1 MDNSKERALK
11 AVIKDKYYNDVL
23 IGNIIFS
30 GHRNKKYRFQMPY
43 LCKDNIIKLSKN
55 ILGYEPQIFKHRH
68 KIFQDIMYR
77 AIQEDKVEQILSFI
91 FKNGSPDKRVNDY
104 KNYYIEKSFDKAL
117 DALNE
122 ALMKSNYFIAYDNN
136 HLMITEAKYDK
147 GYVAFLDILGFKN
160 KIESKEFTDIYNVFQ
175 RIKSKKKDQ
184 DENNSNCDTKF
195 LFCSDS
201 IFITSHELDSVV
213 RFASSLSLE
222 IMESLDLGVRGAIT
236 YGEYFHSGNIV
247 YGPAIIEACRL
258 EKEEAKYSRIIID
271 QSVLNKM
278 NSDQSN
284 VLYKEAKKEISLN
297 IFEKELLNIF
307 DENSYGTM
315 KKRREWILNKIHNT
329 NQEEKNIKDKYTW
342 LIRPFNLACKRYG
355 NDQDFASLIINENQL

>member
-1 MDNSKERALK
+1 
-11 AVIKDKYYNDVL
+11 
-23 IGNIIFS
+23 
-30 GHRNKKYRFQMPY
+30 
-43 LCKDNIIKLSKN
+43 
-55 ILGYEPQIFKHRH
+55 
-68 KIFQDIMYR
+68 
-77 AIQEDKVEQILSFI
+77 
-91 FKNGSPDKRVNDY
+91 VNDY

-213 RFASSLSLE
+213 RIASSLSLE
-222 IMESLDLGVRGAIT
+222 IMELLDLGVRGAIT
-236 YGEYFHSGNIV
+236 YGDYFHSGNIV

-258 EKEEAKYSRIIID
+258 EKEEAKYSRVIID
-271 QSVLNKM
+271 QSVINNM
-278 NSDQSN
+278 DSDQSN
-284 VLYKEAKKEISLN
+284 IFYKEVIKEISLN
-297 IFEKELLNIF
+297 IFDKKFINLF
-307 DENSYGTM
+307 DENPCGTLNQ
-315 KKRREWILNKIHNT
+315 KREWILNKIHST
-329 NQEEKNIKDKYTW
+329 NQEKKEIKDKYTW

-355 NDQDFASLIINENQL
+355 NDQDFASLIINEDQLENL

>member
-1 MDNSKERALK
+1 MDNSKEKALK
-11 AVIKDKYYNDVL
+11 AVFKEKYNNDVL

-43 LCKDNIIKLSKN
+43 LGKDNIIKLSKN

-68 KIFQDIMYR
+68 KIFQDVMYK

-91 FKNGSPDKRVNDY
+91 FKNGSPDKRVDGY

-136 HLMITEAKYDK
+136 HLLIDKVKYDK

-160 KIESKEFTDIYNVFQ
+160 KVESKEFTNIYNVFQ
-175 RIKSKKKDQ
+175 RIKSEKKNYD
-184 DENNSNCDTKF
+184 DNNNSKYGTKF

-201 IFITSHELDSVV
+201 IFITGHELDSVV
-213 RFASSLSLE
+213 RIASSLSLE
-222 IMESLDLGVRGAIT
+222 IMELLDLGVRGAIT
-236 YGEYFHSGNIV
+236 YGDYFHSGNIV

-258 EKEEAKYSRIIID
+258 EKEEAKYSRVIID
-271 QSVLNKM
+271 QSVINNM
-278 NSDQSN
+278 DSDQSN

-307 DENSYGTM
+307 DEN
-315 KKRREWILNKIHNT
+315 LNM
-329 NQEEKNIKDKYTW
+329 
-342 LIRPFNLACKRYG
+342 
-355 NDQDFASLIINENQL
+355 S